1 MSVNRAV
8 QAAQRRRAG
17 PPEPSP
23 PGKSMPQPS
32 INSAQMFAGQN
43 RQQQQGRPQQQ
54 QIPSQQQS
62 TGGALNSVSKM
73 TIPQAITLITLR
85 LGALETKMIQLE
97 TSGVSMYEGH
107 DHADNGVIQSIMER
121 LDIIEKRL
129 VDGLPTANSSASNSE
144 IQILKQQFETVK
156 QSVIQSKGISGAI
169 VNENRSL
176 KTQFESVKQEL
187 INTKELVTTLQNLA
201 LENSQKILE
210 LSINPSVEQFLEF
223 PIEDAENG
231 ENDEYGENG
240 ENDEYVDYDTMTVE
254 PNLKELIENEIN
266 ASS

>member
-1 MSVNRAV
+1 MSANRAV

-23 PGKSMPQPS
+23 PGKSTPQPS

-43 RQQQQGRPQQQ
+43 RQQQGRQQQQ
-54 QIPSQQQS
+54 QIPAQQPS
-62 TGGALNSVSKM
+62 AGGAINSVNKM

-97 TSGVSMYEGH
+97 TQGAHMYEGNG
-107 DHADNGVIQSIMER
+107 HADDGVIQSIMER

-129 VDGLPTANSSASNSE
+129 VEGVPTASSSVSNSE

-210 LSINPSVEQFLEF
+210 LSINPSMEQFLEF
-223 PIEDAENG
+223 PIED
-231 ENDEYGENG
+231 GENG
-240 ENDEYVDYDTMTVE
+240 EYVENGEDGEYDTMTVE

-266 ASS
+266 AST

>member
-17 PPEPSP
+17 PPEPSV

-43 RQQQQGRPQQQ
+43 RQQQQGRQQQQQQ
-54 QIPSQQQS
+54 QIPAQQPS
-62 TGGALNSVSKM
+62 AGGALNSVNKM

-97 TSGVSMYEGH
+97 TQGVSTYEGNG
-107 DHADNGVIQSIMER
+107 HADDGVIQSIMER

-129 VDGLPTANSSASNSE
+129 VEGVPTANSSASNSE
-144 IQILKQQFETVK
+144 VQILKQQFETVK

-176 KTQFESVKQEL
+176 KTQIESVKQEL

-210 LSINPSVEQFLEF
+210 LSINPSMEQFLEF
-223 PIEDAENG
+223 PIEDVENVENG
-231 ENDEYGENG
+231 EYVEDGE
-240 ENDEYVDYDTMTVE
+240 EVDYDTITVE

>member
-1 MSVNRAV
+1 
-8 QAAQRRRAG
+8 
-17 PPEPSP
+17 
-23 PGKSMPQPS
+23 
-32 INSAQMFAGQN
+32 MFAGQN
-43 RQQQQGRPQQQ
+43 RQQQQGRQQQQ
-54 QIPSQQQS
+54 QIPVQQPS
-62 TGGALNSVSKM
+62 AGGALSSVNKM

-97 TSGVSMYEGH
+97 TQGVSMYEGH

-129 VDGLPTANSSASNSE
+129 VEGVPTANSSTSNSE

-176 KTQFESVKQEL
+176 KTQFETVKQEL

-210 LSINPSVEQFLEF
+210 LSINPSEQFLEF
-223 PIEDAENG
+223 PIEDGENVENG
-231 ENDEYGENG
+231 EDVEYVE
-240 ENDEYVDYDTMTVE
+240 DVDYDTMTVE